1 MNQRVATG
9 PGPGALTAR
18 ALKDTARLWLRGGVS
33 AMLIEVLDIQ
43 GSTPR
48 EAGTRMLVSPHA
60 VEGTIGGGHLEW
72 QAMKLARE
80 ALRAM
85 PETPPS
91 FWTQRFALGPSLGQ
105 CCGGSVLLSFAP
117 LNEATLAAWR
127 LPPARFHLELHGAGH
142 VGQAIARLLADVDCT
157 VRWIDERPSDVS
169 DIPEGAT
176 VGATESAMAGHAGMP
191 HGVGLPSAQTLSS
204 LPEHI
209 RFLPTD
215 AAPDE
220 VADAPPGACHLVL
233 THRHDLDLRIV
244 EAILRRGD
252 AGFVGMIG
260 SKTKRAKFEHRLSA
274 LGLSDD
280 TLQRL
285 VCPIGLPGIAGKE
298 PAVIAIS
305 VVAQL
310 LHGLQPLPDHA
321 M

>member
-1 MNQRVATG
+1 MNRPRPTG
-9 PGPGALTAR
+9 PLPGALTAR
-18 ALKDTARLWLRGGVS
+18 MLKDTARLWLRGGVS
-33 AMLIEVLDIQ
+33 AIVVEVLEIQ

-48 EAGTRMLVSPHA
+48 EAGTRMLVSPQG

-72 QAMKLARE
+72 QAVNLARE

-85 PETPPS
+85 PVAAVTALRP
-91 FWTQRFALGPSLGQ
+91 WTQRFALGPTLGQ
-105 CCGGSVLLSFAP
+105 CCGGSVHLSFAP
-117 LNEATLAAWR
+117 LDEATLAAWR
-127 LPPARFHLELHGAGH
+127 LPPPRFHVELHGAGH

-157 VRWIDERPSDVS
+157 VRWIDERPGEADADS
-169 DIPEGAT
+169 
-176 VGATESAMAGHAGMP
+176 VGVP
-191 HGVGLPSAQTLSS
+191 DAQALSS

-215 AAPDE
+215 AAQDE
-220 VADAPPGACHLVL
+220 VTDAPPGACHLVL

-274 LGLSDD
+274 LGFSEQA
-280 TLQRL
+280 LQRL

-310 LHGLQPLPDHA
+310 LHGLPPLPEGP

>member
-1 MNQRVATG
+1 MNQRVASG
-9 PGPGALTAR
+9 PLPGALTAR
-18 ALKDTARLWLRGGVS
+18 VLKDTARLWLRGGVS
-33 AMLIEVLDIQ
+33 AMVIEVLDIQ

-48 EAGTRMLVSPHA
+48 EAGTRMLVSPQA

-80 ALRAM
+80 ALQST
-85 PETPPS
+85 PETPVSP
-91 FWTQRFALGPSLGQ
+91 WTQRFALGPSLGQ

-117 LNEATLAAWR
+117 LNEATLSDWR
-127 LPPARFHLELHGAGH
+127 LPQPRFHLELHGAGH

-157 VRWIDERPSDVS
+157 VRWIDERP
-169 DIPEGAT
+169 GAVDDLT
-176 VGATESAMAGHAGMP
+176 GVAKESALADLTGMN
-191 HGVGLPSAQTLSS
+191 HGVGLPSAQTLSG
-204 LPEHI
+204 LPDHI
-209 RFLPTD
+209 RFLSTD

-260 SKTKRAKFEHRLSA
+260 SKTKRAKFEHRLGA
-274 LGLSDD
+274 MGLSDD
-280 TLQRL
+280 TVRRL
-285 VCPIGLPGIAGKE
+285 VCPIGLPVIAGKE

-310 LHGLQPLPDHA
+310 LQGLPPLPDRA
-321 M
+321 V